1 MSEVVTSID
10 IKASPE
16 TVWAIAMDPTRLD
29 EWERAIG
36 PRTRALYGETIG
48 NPRLNVIDIRE
59 MVQTLCLRGVNF
71 HVKWELDSCSEPH
84 HAEWKGRGP
93 ARSHAETE
101 YRLTPIDGGGTR
113 FDYRNEF
120 KAPLGPLG
128 AVASRALVGGQ
139 PAQQA
144 DASLRKLKA
153 LMERGRP

>member
-16 TVWAIAMDPTRLD
+16 TVWAIATDPARLD
-29 EWERAIG
+29 DWV
-36 PRTRALYGETIG
+36 TIHRG
-48 NPRLNVIDIRE
+48 LGDHDGGKARRGFE

-71 HVKWELDSCSEPH
+71 HVKWELDTCSEPH
-84 HAEWKGRGP
+84 HAEWKGRCP

-101 YRLTPIDGGGTR
+101 YRLTAIDGGTR

-128 AVASRALVGGQ
+128 AVASRALVGGV
-139 PAQQA
+139 PAREA
-144 DASLRKLKA
+144 NASLKRLKA
-153 LMERGRP
+153 LAEKA